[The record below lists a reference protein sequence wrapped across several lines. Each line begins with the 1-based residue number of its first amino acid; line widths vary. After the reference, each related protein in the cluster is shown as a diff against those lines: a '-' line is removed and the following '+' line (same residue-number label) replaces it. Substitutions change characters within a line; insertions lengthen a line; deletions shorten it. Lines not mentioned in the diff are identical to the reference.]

1 MCAARDAAAA
11 RALTRGKEGLSAATV
26 VDLVRV
32 LDSNQNGKMIRIR
45 PSRRSRG
52 DERLAGPTSTTRS
65 LPR

>member
-1 MCAARDAAAA
+1 MCAGTRRCGGACPDAS
-11 RALTRGKEGLSAATV
+11 KEGLSAATV